1 MGGMT
6 RRDDAHG
13 DAGFYQRTG
22 KYRWI
27 VVEWMMS
34 TDHKRI
40 GVMYLMALLSFFSV
54 GVILGFTIRL
64 SLLSPGWLMNQQTY
78 NEFFTI
84 HGIVQIFLFIIP
96 GIPVAFGNIFL
107 PLLIGAR
114 DVAFPRINRL
124 SWWLYVAGALI
135 VLISI
140 FLQGRPPDTGW
151 TFYAPYSIRTPANIS
166 VAVLGVVVLGFSSIL
181 TGLNFVTTIH
191 KMRAP
196 GMNWFRMPAFP
207 WTLYATGW
215 VQMLAT
221 PVLAI
226 TLVFVFLGR
235 FFGVGFFDPAKG
247 GDPILYEHL
256 FWMYSHPAVYIMALP
271 AMGIIS
277 EIVPVFSRRALFGYT
292 AICISALGIAVVG
305 YAVWGH
311 HMFTS
316 GMSDTAR
323 IVFSF
328 ISFLVAVPSG
338 VKIFNWVSTLYKGSI
353 QLDTPLLFAVSF
365 IFLFSIGGLSGL
377 IIGSLAPNLH
387 LHGTYFIV
395 GHFHYVMFGGAGF
408 SILAA
413 LHYWFP
419 KITGRMYPEKYAK
432 IGWLNL
438 FIGFN
443 ILYFSMF
450 ILGFQGM
457 PRRYFDYPP
466 QYHLN
471 HVISTVGSWFLAVGL
486 IILFTNLIRAI
497 FKGERAPAN
506 PWGGRTLEWT
516 VASPPPAENF
526 ATLPIVNRGPY
537 PYDEEAV
544 R

>member
-1 MGGMT
+1 
-6 RRDDAHG
+6 
-13 DAGFYQRTG
+13 
-22 KYRWI
+22 
-27 VVEWMMS
+27 MS

-54 GVILGFTIRL
+54 GVILGFLIRL
-64 SLLSPGWLMNQQTY
+64 SLLSPGWLVDQQTY
-78 NEFFTI
+78 NELFTL
-84 HGIVQIFLFIIP
+84 HGVIQIFLFIIP
-96 GIPVAFGNIFL
+96 GIPVAFGNIFI
-107 PLLIGAR
+107 PLLIGAQ

-124 SWWLYVAGALI
+124 SWWLYVTGAVIIL
-135 VLISI
+135 LSL
-140 FLQGRPPDTGW
+140 FMHGRPPDTGW
-151 TFYAPYSIRTPANIS
+151 TFYAPYSIQTPANIS
-166 VAVLGVVVLGFSSIL
+166 TAVLGVFVLGFSSIL

-191 KMRAP
+191 RMRAP
-196 GMNWFRMPAFP
+196 GMTWFRMPAFV

-226 TLVFVFLGR
+226 TLLFIILGR

-256 FWMYSHPAVYIMALP
+256 FWMYSHPAVYIMVLP

-277 EIVPVFSRRALFGYT
+277 EIIPVFSRRALFGYT
-292 AICISALGIAVVG
+292 AVCLSALGIAVVG

-323 IVFSF
+323 VIFSF
-328 ISFLVAVPSG
+328 VSFLVAIPTG
-338 VKIFNWVSTLYKGSI
+338 VKIFNWVATLYKGSI
-353 QLDTPLLFAVSF
+353 SVDAPLLFALSF
-365 IFLFSIGGLSGL
+365 IFLFSIGGLTGL
-377 IIGSLAPNLH
+377 IIGALAPNLH

-408 SILAA
+408 SILAG

-419 KITGRMYPEKYAK
+419 KITGRMYSEKKAK
-432 IGWLNL
+432 IGWLSL

-466 QYHLN
+466 QYHTN

-486 IILFTNLIRAI
+486 VIIFCEFDPVGLQR
-497 FKGERAPAN
+497 
-506 PWGGRTLEWT
+506 
-516 VASPPPAENF
+516 
-526 ATLPIVNRGPY
+526 
-537 PYDEEAV
+537 
-544 R
+544 

>member
-1 MGGMT
+1 MQESPGEP
-6 RRDDAHG
+6 
-13 DAGFYQRTG
+13 GFYARTG
-22 KYRWI
+22 RYRWAI
-27 VVEWMMS
+27 AEWMMS

-40 GVMYLMALLSFFSV
+40 GVMYLGALLSFFSV
-54 GVILGFTIRL
+54 GVVLGFTIRL
-64 SLLSPGWLMNQQTY
+64 SLLDPGWLMDAQTY
-78 NEFFTI
+78 NEFFTV
-84 HGIVQIFLFIIP
+84 HGVIQIFLFIIP

-107 PLLIGAR
+107 PILIGAQ

-124 SWWLYVAGALI
+124 SWWLYVTGALI
-135 VLISI
+135 VLLSLFIK
-140 FLQGRPPDTGW
+140 GAPPDTGW

-166 VAVLGVVVLGFSSIL
+166 IAVLGVFVLGFSSIL

-191 KMRAP
+191 RMRAP
-196 GMNWFRMPAFP
+196 GMGWFRMPVFP

-226 TLVFVFLGR
+226 TLLFIVLGR
-235 FFGVGFFDPAKG
+235 FFGVGFFDPDKG

-256 FWMYSHPAVYIMALP
+256 FWMYSHPAVYIMVLP

-277 EIVPVFSRRALFGYT
+277 EIIPVFSRRPLFGYV
-292 AICISALGIAVVG
+292 AICLSALGIAIVG

-323 IVFSF
+323 VIFSF
-328 ISFLVAVPSG
+328 ITFLVAVPTG
-338 VKIFNWVSTLYKGSI
+338 VKIFNWVATLYKGSI
-353 QLDTPLLFAVSF
+353 SIDAPLLFAVSF
-365 IFLFSIGGLSGL
+365 IFLFSIGGLTGL

-408 SILAA
+408 SILAG

-419 KITGRMYPEKYAK
+419 KITGRMYGERYAR

-438 FIGFN
+438 FVGFN

-450 ILGFQGM
+450 VLGFQGM
-457 PRRYFDYPP
+457 PRRWFDYPA
-466 QYHLN
+466 QYHAG
-471 HVISTVGSWFLAVGL
+471 HVVSTMGSWFLALGL
-486 IILFTNLIRAI
+486 VVIFGNLLYGL
-497 FKGERAPAN
+497 FKGPKAPAN

-516 VASPPPAENF
+516 LPSPPPAENF
-526 ATLPIVNRGPY
+526 REIPVITRGPY
-537 PYDEEAV
+537 PYDEEAA
-544 R
+544 RSAP